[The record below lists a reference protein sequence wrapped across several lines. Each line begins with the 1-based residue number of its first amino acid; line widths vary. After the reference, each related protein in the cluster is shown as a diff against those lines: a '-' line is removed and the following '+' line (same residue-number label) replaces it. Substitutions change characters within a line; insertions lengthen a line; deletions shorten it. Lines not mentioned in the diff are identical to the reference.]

1 MSSPF
6 DDPDAPFLVLVNEDG
21 HHSLWPVFAP
31 VPSGWRVVHTAAG
44 RSDSLAYVDSAWH
57 GCGPVTGNGDTPR
70 GSVPLSLARIFEL
83 QVDRHPRT
91 AAVEFGE
98 ARLSYAE
105 LNARAN
111 QLARQLVSLGVGPE
125 RTVGILLPRGDAMV
139 TAHLAVA
146 KAGGAFLPLDVTS
159 PPERLRHLLDDA
171 SPACLVATAETVAVL
186 DAWHGPS
193 HILDDPRARALV
205 ASRPATNLTDRDR
218 CAPLSLDNA
227 AYVIYTSG
235 STGRPK
241 GVVVV
246 HTGLG
251 DLARSAVECFRVG
264 PRSRVLQVA
273 APEFDA
279 VILELLMSFGAGAT
293 LVIPEPDLVLAG
305 AVLHAA
311 LVDRQVTHAL
321 IGPSVLADVP
331 PGGLDRLEC
340 LIVGGEA
347 CPEPLAARWAG
358 RRRTIN
364 AYGPTETTVCV
375 TMSDP
380 LTGRGTPPI
389 GRPIR
394 GTDVHVLDE
403 WLRPVPPGVSGELY
417 VAGRALARGY
427 LDRPA
432 LTAERFVANPF
443 GPPGSRMYRT
453 GDVVQWNAGAE
464 LDFVGR
470 ADDQVKVRGFRIEP
484 GEIEAVLARCPEV
497 KQAIV
502 TVRRLRPGDHRLVA
516 YVVLNTGYL
525 PHVPTL
531 RERVRAALPRHMVPW
546 VFMFLDR
553 LPLTR
558 SGKVD
563 RNALP
568 APKARH
574 DHRPVRPARSPR
586 EQALCDLFAEEL
598 AVSVVG
604 IDDDFFGLGGDSLTA
619 TRLVGRIR
627 EEAGV
632 PVTARMFFDTPSV
645 AGLSEALMRGG
656 ET

>member
-6 DDPDAPFLVLVNEDG
+6 DDPGAPFLVLANEDG
-21 HHSLWPVFAP
+21 CHSLWPAFAP
-31 VPSGWRVVHTAAG
+31 VPSGWTVVRGAG
-44 RSDSLAYVDSAWH
+44 PRSDSLAYVDSVWRGRA
-57 GCGPVTGNGDTPR
+57 PVARSGR
-70 GSVPLSLARIFEL
+70 GALTFAQIFER
-83 QVDRHPRT
+83 QVERDPR
-91 AAVEFGE
+91 AMAVEFG
-98 ARLSYAE
+98 AVRLSYGQ
-105 LNARAN
+105 LNDWTNR
-111 QLARQLVSLGVGPE
+111 LARQLVSLGVGPE
-125 RTVGILLPRGDAMV
+125 RTVGVLLPRGDRMV
-139 TAHLAVA
+139 AAHLAVA
-146 KAGGAFLPLDVTS
+146 KAGGAFLPLDAAS
-159 PPERLRHLLDDA
+159 PPERLRDLLDDA
-171 SPACLVATAETVAVL
+171 SPACLVATAETVAAL
-186 DAWHGPS
+186 GGWHGPS
-193 HILDDPRARALV
+193 LVLDDPGTRDMV
-205 ASRPATNLTDRDR
+205 AAQPAADLTDRDR
-218 CAPLSLDNA
+218 SAPLSPDNA

-246 HTGLG
+246 HTGLC
-251 DLARSAVECFRVG
+251 DLARSAAERFRVD
-264 PRSRVLQVA
+264 PHSRVLQVA

-279 VILELLMSFGAGAT
+279 VILEMLMSFGAGAT

-305 AVLHAA
+305 AVLHAT
-311 LVDRQVTHAL
+311 LVDRSVTHAL
-321 IGPSVLADVP
+321 IGPSVLADVRP
-331 PGGLDRLEC
+331 DGLDRLEC

-380 LTGRGTPPI
+380 LTGEGKPPI
-389 GRPIR
+389 GRPIG
-394 GTDVHVLDE
+394 GTEVHVLDGR
-403 WLRPVPPGVSGELY
+403 LRPVPPGVSGELY
-417 VAGRALARGY
+417 VSGRALARGY

-443 GPPGSRMYRT
+443 GPPGTRMYRT
-453 GDVVQWNAGAE
+453 GDVVRWTDRAE
-464 LDFVGR
+464 LDYVGR

-484 GEIEAVLARCPEV
+484 GEIEAVLDRCPEV
-497 KQAIV
+497 RQAVV
-502 TVRRLRPGDHRLVA
+502 TVFRLRPGDHRLVA
-516 YVVLNTGYL
+516 YVLLNPGYL

-546 VFMFLDR
+546 AFMFLDR

-568 APKARH
+568 PPEVGY
-574 DHRPVRPARSPR
+574 DHGPVRPARSPR
-586 EQALCDLFAEEL
+586 EQALCDLFADEL
-598 AVSVVG
+598 AVPVVG

-632 PVTARMFFDTPSV
+632 PVTARMFFETPTV
-645 AGLSEALMRGG
+645 AGLSAALTRADQPAGAG
-656 ET
+656 T